1 MRRIIRCLAVF
12 AFLALVPG
20 LLAAQ
25 SSASGSQEASIEGL
39 DLTKPALYNPAG
51 RRDPFKDLLAGK
63 EFKEKAGSGQVNE
76 LAIDDLF
83 LKGIVKAR
91 GKLTAILSGPQGFPL
106 FVHTG
111 TRFSDGYIL
120 SISETQVVFRKV
132 NERGIPLMRPK
143 DIVKEIAAEER

>member
-1 MRRIIRCLAVF
+1 MRTIILGLTA
-12 AFLALVPG
+12 LALLTLGPG
-20 LLAAQ
+20 PVAPQAAD
-25 SSASGSQEASIEGL
+25 SSSQEPALEGL
-39 DLTKPALYNPAG
+39 DLSKPPLYNPAG

-63 EFKEKAGSGQVNE
+63 EFKEKTAAGEVSE
-76 LAIDDLF
+76 LAIDDLV

-91 GKLTAILSGPQGFPL
+91 GKLTAIISSPQGFPL

-111 TRFSDGYIL
+111 TRFADGYIL
-120 SISETQVVFRKV
+120 SITETQVVFRKV

>member
-1 MRRIIRCLAVF
+1 MRKIVHGLLVL
-12 AFLALVPG
+12 AFLTLASGLVMAQTT
-20 LLAAQ
+20 AA
-25 SSASGSQEASIEGL
+25 GSQEPTLEGL
-39 DLTKPALYNPAG
+39 DLSKPSLYNPAG

-63 EFKEKAGSGQVNE
+63 EFKEKAGSGEMNE
-76 LAIDDLF
+76 LAIDDLI

-111 TRFSDGYIL
+111 TRFADGYIL